1 MRVQRGYKTELD
13 LNNEQRTACLQ
24 HAGAAR
30 FSYNWGLARRQAH
43 YKATGKGLNAIALH
57 KELNALKQTEF
68 PWMYQVSKCAPQEA
82 LRDLDSA
89 YKHFFRRWKLKQ
101 LGQYKGKLGFPRFKS
116 KKRGIG
122 SFTLTGHIHV
132 TEEAIQLPRLGVLR
146 LKEKKYLPQNAHILS
161 ATVSERAGRW
171 FVSLQVQEEQP
182 DPEPATGAILG
193 VDVGLKTLATC
204 SDSRVIPN
212 PKAYRK
218 RLKRLR
224 RLARRHSR
232 RQKGSKNRLKAKRQ
246 VAKQHARIANIR
258 QDALHKA
265 TSLLVAKAKPPDQ
278 RPAVIVLEHLNVKG
292 MLKNHRLAQS
302 IADASFYEFRRQLT
316 YKARACGC
324 AVMLADRFYPSTLLC
339 SGCGHKKDEM
349 PLSER
354 VYSCAECGLVIDRDL
369 NAARNLVAWARLEMS
384 LPGVPRNVTPVEPM
398 SDSPYGE
405 QLAMK
410 QEQNAE

>member
-1 MRVQRGYKTELD
+1 MQVQRGYKTELD

-24 HAGAAR
+24 HAGVAR

-57 KELNALKQTEF
+57 KELNALKQSQF
-68 PWMYQVSKCAPQEA
+68 PWMYEVSKCAAQEA

-89 YKHFFRRWKLKQ
+89 YKHFFRRCQLKKV
-101 LGQYKGKLGFPRFKS
+101 GQYQGKLGFPRFKS

-132 TEEAIQLPRLGVLR
+132 TEDTIQLPRLGVLR
-146 LKEKKYLPQNAHILS
+146 LKEKKNHHYLPTDAHILA
-161 ATVSERAGRW
+161 ATISERAGRW
-171 FVSLQVQEEQP
+171 FVSLQVREEVS

-204 SDSRVIPN
+204 SDGTVIAN

-232 RQKGSKNRLKAKRQ
+232 RQKGSKNRLKAKHQ
-246 VAKQHARIANIR
+246 LAKQHAKIANVR
-258 QDALHKA
+258 NDALHKA
-265 TSLLVAKAKPPDQ
+265 TSLLAAKTKPQEQ
-278 RPAVIVLEHLNVKG
+278 RPAVIVLEHLHVAG

-302 IADASFYEFRRQLT
+302 LADASFYEFRRQLT
-316 YKARACGC
+316 YKAVQAGC

-339 SGCGHKKDEM
+339 SGCGHKKDSM

-354 VYSCAECGLVIDRDL
+354 VYCCEACGLVIDREPLCRSQSGRVGTLELEPTGSFSERHACGAD
-369 NAARNLVAWARLEMS
+369 VRLPKGS
-384 LPGVPRNVTPVEPM
+384 SWR
-398 SDSPYGE
+398 
-405 QLAMK
+405 
-410 QEQNAE
+410 

>member
-24 HAGAAR
+24 HAGTAR
-30 FSYNWGLARRQAH
+30 FAYNWGLARRQAH

-68 PWMYQVSKCAPQEA
+68 PWMYEVSKCAAQEA

-89 YKHFFRRWKLKQ
+89 YQHFFRRWQQKSA
-101 LGQYKGKLGFPRFKS
+101 GQYKGKLGFPRFKS

-122 SFTLTGHIHV
+122 SFTFTGHIHV
-132 TEEAIQLPRLGVLR
+132 TEETIQLPRLGVLR
-146 LKEKKYLPQNAHILS
+146 LKEKKYLPQHAHLLA

-171 FVSLQVQEEQP
+171 FVSLQVQEDMPES
-182 DPEPATGAILG
+182 EPATGDILG
-193 VDVGLKTLATC
+193 VDLGLKTLATC
-204 SDSRVIPN
+204 SDGTVIAN

-232 RQKGSKNRLKAKRQ
+232 RKKGSKNRQKAKHQ
-246 VAKQHARIANIR
+246 LAKQHAKIANMR

-265 TSLLVAKAKPPDQ
+265 TSLLVAKTKPAGQ
-278 RPAVIVLEHLNVKG
+278 RPSVIVLEHLHVAG

-316 YKARACGC
+316 YKALQAGC
-324 AVMLADRFYPSTLLC
+324 AIMLADRFYPSTLLC
-339 SGCGHKKDEM
+339 SGCGHKKDQM

-354 VYSCAECGLVIDRDL
+354 IYCCEACGLVIDRDL
-369 NAARNLVAWARLEMS
+369 NAALNLVAWARLEMS
-384 LPGVPRNVTPVEPM
+384 LPGVSRNVTP
-398 SDSPYGE
+398 
-405 QLAMK
+405 
-410 QEQNAE
+410 AELM